1 MHFNSNRNKMKYKI
15 KRIEKVINGQSSF
28 EHCSLVVSDIEMFRK
43 QIDADEVN
51 FVYEML
57 N

>member
-1 MHFNSNRNKMKYKI
+1 MRCRI
-15 KRIEKVINGQSSF
+15 TRIEKVINGQSSF

>member
-1 MHFNSNRNKMKYKI
+1 MKYRI

-28 EHCSLVVSDIEMFRK
+28 EHCSLITSDMEMYRK

-57 N
+57 D

>member
-1 MHFNSNRNKMKYKI
+1 MHFNSNRNKMKYRI
-15 KRIEKVINGQSSF
+15 KRIEKVINGQSYF
-28 EHCSLVVSDIEMFRK
+28 KHCSLIVPDIEMLRK
-43 QIDADEVN
+43 QINADEVN

>member
-1 MHFNSNRNKMKYKI
+1 MKYRI

-28 EHCSLVVSDIEMFRK
+28 KHCSLIVPDIEMLRK
-43 QIDADEVN
+43 QKNADEVN
-51 FVYEML
+51 FVYEMF

>member
-1 MHFNSNRNKMKYKI
+1 MHFNSNRNKMRYRI
-15 KRIEKVINGQSSF
+15 TRIEKVINGQSSF

>member
-1 MHFNSNRNKMKYKI
+1 MKYRI
-15 KRIEKVINGQSSF
+15 KRIEKVINGQSSY
-28 EHCSLVVSDIEMFRK
+28 EHCSLIVSNIEKFRK

-57 N
+57 D

>member
-1 MHFNSNRNKMKYKI
+1 MRYRI
-15 KRIEKVINGQSSF
+15 TRIEKVINGQSSF
-28 EHCSLVVSDIEMFRK
+28 EYCSLIVSNIEKIRK

-57 N
+57 D

>member
-1 MHFNSNRNKMKYKI
+1 MRY
-15 KRIEKVINGQSSF
+15 RITRIRKVINGQSSF
-28 EHCSLVVSDIEMFRK
+28 KHCSLIVSDIEMFRK
-43 QIDADEVN
+43 QIDADEVY

>member
-1 MHFNSNRNKMKYKI
+1 MRYRI
-15 KRIEKVINGQSSF
+15 TRIEKVINVQSSY
-28 EHCSLVVSDIEMFRK
+28 EHCSLIVSDIEMFRK

>member
-1 MHFNSNRNKMKYKI
+1 MRYQI
-15 KRIEKVINGQSSF
+15 TRIEKVINGQSTF
-28 EHCSLVVSDIEMFRK
+28 EHCSLVVSDIEIFRK
-43 QIDADEVN
+43 QINADEVN